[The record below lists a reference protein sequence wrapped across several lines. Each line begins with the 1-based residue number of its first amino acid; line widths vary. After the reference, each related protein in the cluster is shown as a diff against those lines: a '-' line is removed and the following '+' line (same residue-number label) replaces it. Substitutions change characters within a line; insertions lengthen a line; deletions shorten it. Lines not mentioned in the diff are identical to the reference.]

1 MVERPHSRALP
12 AITIHSNSVT
22 SSRLRLIGSG
32 PLFVYPTQATL
43 NPTHIPMSEQTLN
56 QLDNE
61 SDARTTEAIPIPSPI
76 APAEPLSMGAVLK
89 IPTLRRLW
97 YAQIVSVFGDF
108 LALFAV
114 IDIMTFQL
122 HATPQQVTGINIA
135 YLLPI
140 AVLGVISGV
149 FVDRWPLKITMVGS
163 DFTRAGLC
171 LLLFFVHTTWG
182 FYTVMA
188 AISVFSSFFSPAQG
202 VAIRS
207 AVPFH
212 GLRSANALMQQVMFI
227 MRIIGGP
234 IAVVIVNTFHAQTC
248 YALDAAS
255 FVASGSLIASLALIV
270 PQKSAVVETVP
281 GGSAV
286 VVSEKTGIPRI
297 LADMKVGAGFILHHA
312 ALLFVIVALAAGMFV
327 MGCFGPLIAVYVRD
341 TLRASSNIFAVTS
354 ASIGIGLLA
363 GVNLLNVFAKRIPN
377 TTQVYLGLS
386 GIAAGTLLL
395 ALAPVFAIPIPHI
408 SLPIVVTVFGCFL
421 IGFSCAGIIVPSQT
435 LIQEETPGELMGRVG
450 STTMSAIFSAQ
461 IAGLLLS
468 GILADHTSV
477 RSVFAICTAMLA
489 VLIVCG
495 KLWMDPGHHPTTV

>member
-1 MVERPHSRALP
+1 
-12 AITIHSNSVT
+12 
-22 SSRLRLIGSG
+22 
-32 PLFVYPTQATL
+32 
-43 NPTHIPMSEQTLN
+43 MSDQTLT
-56 QLDNE
+56 QLDAN
-61 SDARTTEAIPIPSPI
+61 TTEAIPIPSPT

-89 IPTLRRLW
+89 IVTMRRLW

-114 IDIMTFQL
+114 IDVMTFQL
-122 HATPQQVTGINIA
+122 HATAQQVTGVNIA

-163 DFTRAGLC
+163 DFCRAALC
-171 LLLFFVHTTWG
+171 LLLFFVHSIWQ
-182 FYTVMA
+182 FYAVMA
-188 AISVFSSFFSPAQG
+188 AISVFSSFFGPAQG

-234 IAVVIVNTFHAQTC
+234 IAIVIVNTFHAQAC

-255 FVASGSLIASLALIV
+255 FVASGSLIASLALMA
-270 PQKSAVVETVP
+270 PARPPAPADAPAPSATSKP
-281 GGSAV
+281 SG
-286 VVSEKTGIPRI
+286 KIHGILGVRSVI
-297 LADMKVGAGFILHHA
+297 QDMKVGAGFIFHHA

-327 MGCFGPLIAVYVRD
+327 MGCFGPLIAIYVRD
-341 TLRASSNIFAVTS
+341 TLHANPNIFAVTS
-354 ASIGIGLLA
+354 ASIGIGLLI
-363 GVNLLNVFAKRIPN
+363 GVNALNAFAKRIPN
-377 TTQVYLGLS
+377 TTQVYLGLG

-395 ALAPVFAIPIPHI
+395 ALAPLAHFMLLHI
-408 SLPIVVTVFGCFL
+408 ALPIAVTVFGCFL

-435 LIQEETPGELMGRVG
+435 LIQQETPAALMGRVG

-468 GILADHTSV
+468 GVLAEHTSV
-477 RSVFAICTAMLA
+477 RSVFVLCTAMLVA
-489 VLIVCG
+489 LMIAG
-495 KLWMDPGHHPTTV
+495 KLWMEPEPHTAAA